1 MTASY
6 NQILLAAWRQSNT
19 DSSRW
24 FRVAFYSVVAVGLA
38 VATWFLPVMQMRIA
52 LVCAV
57 LVFAL
62 FGLWVLL
69 LMNLLAQNHP
79 TTSRL
84 VPGHLRRLRQATLIA
99 WLLISGAQGVLAWLA
114 LARIVPLPPL
124 LLAAA
129 VVGVCAAWGQRHWL
143 WAVASYGAPSFVVP
157 LHLHERLAP
166 QWHALV
172 DLWQRQPWAWLALS
186 LAVLGALLVR
196 IYGSGDANHRATYE
210 KRQRMLK
217 LARNGMAGNRAGIA
231 ALGRF
236 GEWFAWPVDTLA
248 AKWLSRLLARARPQ
262 QASMASVMA
271 RAELVLHGLQHWLRH
286 GASVGLT
293 LVCVGLGCALAFGL
307 LGVASGPFFSTAT
320 VGIAFGLGIAGFNP
334 GFALRNMLWH
344 TRREQALLVLLPG
357 MPQGRQL
364 NRAVAFVQLRH
375 FLLAWGLT
383 TLLLGCLARLTGN
396 PSVLSMSIA
405 ALPLGVMNLTR
416 APATLR
422 APTPWTVSRP
432 VLGFFLSNAVLWGL
446 CALIDWLVWP
456 LAGLSLAL
464 SALLLAWRWPA
475 LSQAPSALPA
485 GRAA

>member
-1 MTASY
+1 MTASL
-6 NQILLAAWRQSNT
+6 NQILLAFWRQSNA

-24 FRVAFYSVVAVGLA
+24 ARASFYGVVLAGLGVALWFMPVVQV
-38 VATWFLPVMQMRIA
+38 RIA
-52 LVCAV
+52 IACTV
-57 LVFAL
+57 LVLAS

-69 LMNLLAQNHP
+69 LVNLLQQNHP
-79 TTSRL
+79 TSARL

-99 WLLISGAQGVLAWLA
+99 WLLIGAAQGVLAWWA
-114 LARIVPLPPL
+114 LAGHVPLPPL
-124 LLAAA
+124 VLAAA
-129 VVGVCAAWGQRHWL
+129 AVGVCAAWGQRHWL
-143 WAVASYGAPSFVVP
+143 WAVALYMAPFFVVP
-157 LHLHERLAP
+157 LHLHEHLAP

-172 DLWQRQPWAWLALS
+172 DLWQLQPWGWLALG
-186 LAVLGALLVR
+186 LVVLGALLVR
-196 IYGSGDANHRATYE
+196 VYGSGDASHRAAYE

-217 LARNGMAGNRAGIA
+217 LARSGMTGNRAGIA

-248 AKWLSRLLARARPQ
+248 ASWLSRLLARAQPK
-262 QASMASVMA
+262 QASLANVMA

-293 LVCVGLGCALAFGL
+293 LLCVGLGCALAFGL
-307 LGVASGPFFSTAT
+307 LGVASGPFFSSAT
-320 VGIAFGLGIAGFNP
+320 FGIAFGLGIAGFNP

-383 TLLLGCLARLTGN
+383 SLLLGGLALLTGN
-396 PSVLSMSIA
+396 SSVLSMSIA
-405 ALPLGVMNLTR
+405 SLPLGVLNLTR

-422 APTPWTVSRP
+422 APTPWTTSRP
-432 VLGFFLSNAVLWGL
+432 LLGFFLLNAVLWGL
-446 CALIDWLVWP
+446 CAWLSGLVWL
-456 LAGLSLAL
+456 LAGISLAL
-464 SALLLAWRWPA
+464 SAALLTWRWRVLA
-475 LSQAPSALPA
+475 QAPSALPA
-485 GRAA
+485 GRLA